1 MFGCAIWGVAIVSV
15 LLVTF
20 NEQLAHTP
28 AEANAFTVLKK
39 LQVRELL
46 KKSACSLLINI
57 NRKHDGD
64 VVSEFERYK
73 KIKAAIAEFRFLRR
87 NYKDIKSVEVTEKLN
102 FSNLDAQLKDVKDM
116 LVGKVFCYKKQDQ
129 NEWYHE
135 MFYEAKEEDLTME
148 SYDVEELGGFS
159 QNVNNNPRDSPSM
172 HHRPPMV
179 KKETSKMHNF
189 GKRRLSLMGG

>member
-1 MFGCAIWGVAIVSV
+1 MAIVSV

-57 NRKHDGD
+57 NKRHDAD
-64 VVSEFERYK
+64 MVSEFERYK
-73 KIKAAIAEFRFLRR
+73 RIKAAIAEFRFLRR
-87 NYKDIKSVEVTEKLN
+87 NYKEIKSLEVTEKLN

-116 LVGKVFCYKKQDQ
+116 LIGKVFCYKNQDQ

-135 MFYEAKEEDLTME
+135 MFYEAQEDHLTVKSE
-148 SYDVEELGGFS
+148 DKGELGG
-159 QNVNNNPRDSPSM
+159 VIP
-172 HHRPPMV
+172 
-179 KKETSKMHNF
+179 
-189 GKRRLSLMGG
+189 